1 LLEEETGKRLTEADQ
16 SSPLKETHS
25 LVEGEVTTK
34 ATTFLFVVLNG
45 TWALMAYMLHVRG
58 VRTAVIATVVAIG
71 VPLGNLALY
80 AGVRL
85 AKKLLRKS
93 G

>member
-1 LLEEETGKRLTEADQ
+1 MK
-16 SSPLKETHS
+16 
-25 LVEGEVTTK
+25 K

-45 TWALMAYMLHVRG
+45 TWALMAYMLYRNGARPTLIV
-58 VRTAVIATVVAIG
+58 TVVAIG
-71 VPLGNLALY
+71 VLLGNVALY
-80 AGVRL
+80 AGAWL

>member
-1 LLEEETGKRLTEADQ
+1 M
-16 SSPLKETHS
+16 
-25 LVEGEVTTK
+25 TK

-45 TWALMAYMLHVRG
+45 TWALMAYMLHLGG
-58 VRTAVIATVVAIG
+58 VRPAVIAAVVAIG

>member
-1 LLEEETGKRLTEADQ
+1 MK
-16 SSPLKETHS
+16 
-25 LVEGEVTTK
+25 K

-45 TWALMAYMLHVRG
+45 TWALMAYMLHRG
-58 VRTAVIATVVAIG
+58 GVHPMLIVTVVAIG
-71 VPLGNLALY
+71 VLLGNLAAY
-80 AGVRL
+80 AGLRL

>member
-1 LLEEETGKRLTEADQ
+1 MN
-16 SSPLKETHS
+16 
-25 LVEGEVTTK
+25 K

-45 TWALMAYMLHVRG
+45 TWALMAYTLYRSG
-58 VRTAVIATVVAIG
+58 VRPTLIVTVVAIG
-71 VPLGNLALY
+71 VLLGNVALY
-80 AGVRL
+80 AGVWL